1 MNITWSRDVD
11 GGFGTH
17 NHHRARWYH
26 HRARLCGWRPSH
38 DQVTKYGSRNNAT
51 VPPNPI
57 FERDTMRQE
66 NAELNEKRNAALDEA
81 DRLRQENAQ
90 LRQAARDLHSKVQ
103 EFRHELEAFDQQL
116 GDWIG

>member
-1 MNITWSRDVD
+1 
-11 GGFGTH
+11 
-17 NHHRARWYH
+17 
-26 HRARLCGWRPSH
+26 
-38 DQVTKYGSRNNAT
+38 
-51 VPPNPI
+51 
-57 FERDTMRQE
+57 MRQE

-103 EFRHELEAFDQQL
+103 EFRHELEAFGQQL